1 MEYII
6 ETKDITKKFDDFT
19 AVDSVNLKIPTNS
32 VYGVLGPNGA
42 GKTTLISMLC
52 TILRPTHG
60 LATVNGYDIV
70 KNPKEV
76 RASIGIVFQSRAL
89 DDILTGREHLE
100 MHAALYGVPKDLREK
115 RLEEVLD
122 SIALGFKVD
131 EFVKTYSGGM
141 KRRLEIGRGLIH
153 HPKVLF
159 LDEPT
164 LGLDPQTR
172 ESIWEYIQR
181 LNQEEEV
188 TVLMT
193 THYMEEADKLCDE
206 VAIINQGNIIT
217 ADSPSNLKRELKADT
232 ITIRVDKAEEFLERA
247 KSLAFVKD
255 IFEADSEIKIMVERG
270 DYLVPEIVN
279 FANQHNIFV
288 NSIELEHPNLEDVF
302 LKYTGR
308 TIGEGGR

>member
-6 ETKDITKKFDDFT
+6 ETQNITKKYDDFI
-19 AVDSVNLKIPTNS
+19 AVDNVNLKVPKNS

-52 TILRPTHG
+52 TILHPTHG
-60 LATVNGYDIV
+60 SATVNGYDIV

-122 SIALGFKVD
+122 LIALGSKAD

-206 VAIINQGNIIT
+206 VAIINRGNIIT

-232 ITIRVDKAEEFLERA
+232 ITIRVDKPDEFIEKS
-247 KSLAFVKD
+247 KSLAFVKE
-255 IFEADSEIKIMVERG
+255 IFEVDSEIKIMVERG

-279 FANQHNIFV
+279 FANQQDIFV

-308 TIGEGGR
+308 TISEGGR

>member
-60 LATVNGYDIV
+60 SATVNGYDIV

-122 SIALGFKVD
+122 LIALGSKVD